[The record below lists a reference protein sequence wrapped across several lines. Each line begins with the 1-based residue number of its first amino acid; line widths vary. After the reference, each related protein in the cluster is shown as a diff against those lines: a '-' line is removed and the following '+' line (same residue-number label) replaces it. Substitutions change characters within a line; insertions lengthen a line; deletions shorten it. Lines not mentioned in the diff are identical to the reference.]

1 MKAVGVLI
9 HENRPDEVHNVSLV
23 HPHRGGLQFHRNTS
37 ASNDNLQACA
47 PCDLLFVFVSAVL
60 VKLWVN
66 PPCIDQEPLCCCCWA
81 SRPSSPSSWAVS
93 PSKHLRFKRQLPGV
107 RSSRPAVC
115 TPLSSPSQT
124 LGPIRPV
131 LTESRHAAVR
141 LLDLLRRLR
150 GLYVHRSTSAS
161 NDNLQE
167 YDPRC

>member
-9 HENRPDEVHNVSLV
+9 PENHHDEVHNVSLV

-37 ASNDNLQACA
+37 ASNDNLRPGVCSLRPAVCIRVSSPGQILGPIRPVLTKSCHAA
-47 PCDLLFVFVSAVL
+47 IVGLLGL
-60 VKLWVN
+60 L
-66 PPCIDQEPLCCCCWA
+66 
-81 SRPSSPSSWAVS
+81 SPSSWAVS
-93 PSKHLRFKRQLPGV
+93 SSKHLRFKRQLPGV
-107 RSSRPAVC
+107 RSSRPAVR

-150 GLYVHRSTSAS
+150 GL
-161 NDNLQE
+161 
-167 YDPRC
+167 

>member
-1 MKAVGVLI
+1 MMK
-9 HENRPDEVHNVSLV
+9 S
-23 HPHRGGLQFHRNTS
+23 TMS
-37 ASNDNLQACA
+37 ASFTLTVVGFNSIATPA
-47 PCDLLFVFVSAVL
+47 RRTTTSRRVLLATCCLHSCQQSGSNSGS
-60 VKLWVN
+60 N
-66 PPCIDQEPLCCCCWA
+66 PPCIDQELPCCCCWA

-107 RSSRPAVC
+107 RSSRPAVR

-150 GLYVHRSTSAS
+150 GLYVHRSTSAL

>member
-1 MKAVGVLI
+1 MMK
-9 HENRPDEVHNVSLV
+9 S
-23 HPHRGGLQFHRNTS
+23 TMS
-37 ASNDNLQACA
+37 ASFTLTVVGFNSIATPA
-47 PCDLLFVFVSAVL
+47 RRTTTSRRVLLATCCLHSCQQSGSNSGS
-60 VKLWVN
+60 N
-66 PPCIDQEPLCCCCWA
+66 PPCIDQELPCCCCCA
-81 SRPSSPSSWAVS
+81 SRPPSPSSWAVS
-93 PSKHLRFKRQLPGV
+93 SSKHLRFKRQLPGV

>member
-1 MKAVGVLI
+1 MMK
-9 HENRPDEVHNVSLV
+9 S
-23 HPHRGGLQFHRNTS
+23 TMS
-37 ASNDNLQACA
+37 ASFTLTVVGFNSIATPA
-47 PCDLLFVFVSAVL
+47 RRTTTSRRVLLATCCLHSCQQSGSNSGS
-60 VKLWVN
+60 N
-66 PPCIDQEPLCCCCWA
+66 PPCIDQELPCCCCWA
-81 SRPSSPSSWAVS
+81 SRPPSPSSWAAVS

-107 RSSRPAVC
+107 RSSRPAVR